1 MKGQTASTWLMLI
14 ALVCLTLA
22 VTVRSFS
29 PPPAAAPL
37 PEPAPASSAQE
48 NPRDIRKECERQAL
62 QDTARLVN
70 QHMTKAKSFPNK
82 FELLEYS
89 IASVPADL
97 KGLYCEFGVY
107 KGETVNFIASKTSST
122 VHGFDSFD
130 GLPEDWR
137 AGFEKGTF
145 QMNGLPKVRDNV
157 RLVKGWFNESLP
169 GWRKANSGPLAF
181 AHLDADLYS
190 STKCVL
196 DLLSDRIV
204 PGTVLQFD
212 EYFNYPGWQ
221 EGEYKAFMEFVS
233 EHKVEFKYIGYTFN
247 HEQVAAQIISIGT
260 AGNAATRPKLP

>member
-1 MKGQTASTWLMLI
+1 MNGRTAPIWLMLA
-14 ALVCLTLA
+14 ALFCVTLLSTA
-22 VTVRSFS
+22 RFFS
-29 PPPAAAPL
+29 SPNPAAAQVA
-37 PEPAPASSAQE
+37 APPSE
-48 NPRDIRKECERQAL
+48 NRDKDDPRDLRKECQRQAL
-62 QDTARLVN
+62 QESAHLINR
-70 QHMTKAKSFPNK
+70 HMIKAKSFPNK
-82 FELLEYS
+82 FQLLEYS
-89 IASVPADL
+89 LASVPAEL

-107 KGETVNFIASKTSST
+107 KGETVNFIASKTPNT

-137 AGFEKGTF
+137 EGFEKGTF

-169 GWRKANSGPLAF
+169 GWRQQNPGPLAF

-221 EGEYKAFMEFVS
+221 EGEYKAFMEFAD
-233 EHKVEFKYIGYTFN
+233 EHNVEFTYLGYTFN
-247 HEQVAAQIISIGT
+247 HEQVAVQIT
-260 AGNAATRPKLP
+260 AIRKK